1 MRAELRTAQP
11 PGSPSMAPDRDD
23 RPDDLPYKSLNL
35 MINSGEKA
43 PLLTATFT
51 NRAPYGQTRVGM
63 GWWEESDKRVSY
75 RERLSVRRQSQRQ
88 RVRVGLRCSLP
99 VYHQIFPVPD
109 EQLPIAALPALHPCS
124 VPPLLQGLSANPPD
138 AHCWPT
144 PGLLPWLQ
152 SPTATG

>member
-51 NRAPYGQTRVGM
+51 NPAPL
-63 GWWEESDKRVSY
+63 WSNESGHGGFGKNQINT
-75 RERLSVRRQSQRQ
+75 SVIENARWSGNM
-88 RVRVGLRCSLP
+88 V
-99 VYHQIFPVPD
+99 
-109 EQLPIAALPALHPCS
+109 
-124 VPPLLQGLSANPPD
+124 SANE
-138 AHCWPT
+138 
-144 PGLLPWLQ
+144 
-152 SPTATG
+152 